1 MMTFH
6 RETIKQ
12 SREKLGLTQEDLS
25 QESNVPLRVIADLEN
40 GNEVNIW
47 SKQLVRLSESLDLTV
62 TDLLN

>member
-25 QESNVPLRVIADLEN
+25 QKSNVPLRVIADLEN